1 VPFLADRPFGLG
13 HLGISFGICPR
24 QRSCRTRQDLVPNSV
39 DSLIWGSK
47 VSALD
52 AAPRGQ
58 QLSGF
63 GREYTPATMGDPQN
77 ANSNAQVSMFNN
89 LLGFFSNDIGID
101 LGTANTLV
109 YVKDH
114 GIVLREPSVVA
125 VQQGTNKVLA
135 VGDEAKRMLGRTPG
149 NIVAIRPLKD
159 GVIADFEVTE
169 AMLRHFISKVHNRRR
184 MVRPRVV
191 IAVPSG
197 ITEVEKRAVKD
208 SATHAGAREVYL
220 IEEPMAAAIGC
231 GLPVQD
237 AAGNM
242 IIDVGGGTTEVALIS
257 LSGIVFSRSVRVAGD
272 ELDEA
277 VINYMKRAYNLMIG
291 ERTAEDIKIKIGSA
305 YKMEKELSME
315 VKGRDLVAGLPKTIS
330 ISSQE
335 VREAVVEPV
344 STIVDSVRIT
354 LERCPPELSADLV
367 DRGLVLAG
375 GGALLRGLDKL
386 LQEET
391 GLTVHVAEDPLSAVA
406 EGTGRALQELRFL
419 RAVASR
425 DRSSNTH

>member
-1 VPFLADRPFGLG
+1 LTPLRSDTNFPALATG
-13 HLGISFGICPR
+13 
-24 QRSCRTRQDLVPNSV
+24 RSGD
-39 DSLIWGSK
+39 D
-47 VSALD
+47 
-52 AAPRGQ
+52 
-58 QLSGF
+58 
-63 GREYTPATMGDPQN
+63 GDPVN
-77 ANSNAQVSMFNN
+77 ANSNPIISMFDNF
-89 LLGFFSNDIGID
+89 LGFFSNDIGID

-125 VQQGTNKVLA
+125 VQHGTNKVLA
-135 VGDEAKRMLGRTPG
+135 VGDEAKRML
-149 NIVAIRPLKD
+149 

-277 VINYMKRAYNLMIG
+277 IINYMKRAYNLMIG

-315 VKGRDLVAGLPKTIS
+315 VKGRDLVAGLPKTIT

-335 VREAVVEPV
+335 VREAVLEPV

-391 GLTVHVAEDPLSAVA
+391 GLSVHVAEDPLSAVA

-419 RAVASR
+419 KAVASR
-425 DRSSNTH
+425 ERSSSSH